1 MSQFAKQIVVSTC
14 VIFTLFMAVGSV
26 AVIIATGPQ
35 YGLVMTLTLLLASG
49 LFAGLRGL
57 WFTDRVIRKMAYP
70 LRILGF
76 GITGFVALAAC
87 ALLGGWFPMDSPW
100 AWGSFAAIF
109 LITLGAFCL
118 GYQIYFRKTVG
129 NFDAA
134 LRQYH
139 QKMGR

>member
-1 MSQFAKQIVVSTC
+1 MI
-14 VIFTLFMAVGSV
+14 
-26 AVIIATGPQ
+26 
-35 YGLVMTLTLLLASG
+35 TLTLLLASG
-49 LFAGLRGL
+49 LFAVLRGL
-57 WFTDRVIRKMAYP
+57 WFTDRVIRKLTYP

-87 ALLGGWFPMDSPW
+87 ALLGGWFPMDNPW

>member
-76 GITGFVALAAC
+76 GITGFVSLAAC
-87 ALLGGWFPMDSPW
+87 ALLGGWFPMDNP
-100 AWGSFAAIF
+100 WGSFAAIF

>member
-1 MSQFAKQIVVSTC
+1 
-14 VIFTLFMAVGSV
+14 
-26 AVIIATGPQ
+26 
-35 YGLVMTLTLLLASG
+35 
-49 LFAGLRGL
+49 
-57 WFTDRVIRKMAYP
+57 
-70 LRILGF
+70 
-76 GITGFVALAAC
+76 
-87 ALLGGWFPMDSPW
+87 MDNPW